1 MLEQTF
7 DQPLHKRYIKIL
19 TISTN
24 ARTARPSHDRASE
37 ASLLFPANTNRGT
50 MPKKK
55 SLTVYHLSATENTLR
70 KMPKFNP
77 YQTGHGV
84 IGDTKYNRRK
94 TKRELRKL
102 IDES

>member
-1 MLEQTF
+1 MCRASAASLPVHEQT
-7 DQPLHKRYIKIL
+7 
-19 TISTN
+19 
-24 ARTARPSHDRASE
+24 
-37 ASLLFPANTNRGT
+37 NREH

-55 SLTVYHLSATENTLR
+55 SLNVYHLSATENTLR

>member
-1 MLEQTF
+1 MIVA
-7 DQPLHKRYIKIL
+7 PA
-19 TISTN
+19 TIVC
-24 ARTARPSHDRASE
+24 RASE
-37 ASLLFPANTNRGT
+37 ASLLFPANTNPLTRIEET

-55 SLTVYHLSATENTLR
+55 SLSVYHLSATENTLR